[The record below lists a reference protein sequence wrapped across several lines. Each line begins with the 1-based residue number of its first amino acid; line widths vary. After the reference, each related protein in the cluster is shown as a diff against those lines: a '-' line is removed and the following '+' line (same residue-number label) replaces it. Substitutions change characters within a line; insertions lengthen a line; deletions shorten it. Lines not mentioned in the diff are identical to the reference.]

1 MNRWHFAFRI
11 AHLAVRVEGDVGAC
25 RTALRNLTALF
36 APLRNSTEPKLIF
49 RLEQQP
55 NGSICLFRDEALLW
69 QSSDAGEAV
78 AALEWHLYGE
88 SVRLLAP
95 RLVSLHAAAISRGP
109 ESSEAL
115 LIAGHSGAGK
125 SSLTTCALLD
135 GCRYLS
141 DEFSLLDEKGYIHP
155 FPRPLQ
161 WDRNRHP
168 AFRHDQLTAGA
179 LFRKRRYRFPDA
191 KGDIRISLL
200 WLPANV
206 AHDAL
211 PASAIILPRFDNTL
225 PNPTLEEVPRSQA
238 LMELAHQSHRNI
250 PLRDE
255 IRELHR
261 RLPGD
266 IPCYRLSFGDVH
278 AAWRILQE
286 RGLVPSR
293 SRSSSPIG

>member
-1 MNRWHFAFRI
+1 MKRWRFTFRI
-11 AHLAVRVEGDVGAC
+11 AHLVIQVEGDANAC
-25 RTALRNLTALF
+25 CTAVRDLTSLF
-36 APLRNSTEPKLIF
+36 ASSHGNTGPNLAF

-55 NGSICLFRDEALLW
+55 SGEITLFQGEAPLW

-78 AALEWHLYGE
+78 AALEWYLYGE

-95 RLVSLHAAAISRGP
+95 KLVSLHAAAVSCGP
-109 ESSEAL
+109 KSEKTL

-125 SSLTTCALLD
+125 SSLATCALLA

-168 AFRHDQLTAGA
+168 AFRHDQLTAGG

-191 KGDIRISLL
+191 EGNIRISLL

-211 PASAIILPRFDNTL
+211 PAAAIILPRFDKAFRS
-225 PNPTLEEVPRSQA
+225 PALEEVPRSQA
-238 LMELAHQSHRNI
+238 LMELAHESHRDI

-255 IRELHR
+255 IRELHQ
-261 RLPGD
+261 RLPAG
-266 IPCYRLSFGDVH
+266 IPCYRLSFSDVH

-286 RGLVPSR
+286 QMLVPSQPH
-293 SRSSSPIG
+293 SSPPNK